1 MPNQPF
7 SLSPPL
13 LEHRCHKSETVLL
26 SHGSLMFCSFLSV
39 LSSLCCSCCL
49 PFTASFLCPFHPAVE
64 PTHFLCVFF
73 FFSVLKFLFLL
84 YIFFPVASFFFVDA
98 FHFSISFNCCCN
110 CLLKHFYEG
119 SFKIFVGYFG
129 HFRYLEPSSVN
140 GLFSFS
146 LRSSCVFG
154 ITSHF

>member
-39 LSSLCCSCCL
+39 CLLSVVPVVFHSLLLSSV
-49 PFTASFLCPFHPAVE
+49 PFILLLSP
-64 PTHFLCVFF
+64 PTFYVFFF